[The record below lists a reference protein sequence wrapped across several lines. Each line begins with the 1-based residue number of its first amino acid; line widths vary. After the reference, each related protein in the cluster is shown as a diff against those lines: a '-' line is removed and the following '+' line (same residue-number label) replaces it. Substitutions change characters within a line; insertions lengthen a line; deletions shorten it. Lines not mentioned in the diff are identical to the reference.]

1 MEKLG
6 LGLGL
11 GLEEDTGSP
20 RRWSCGA
27 VSLRN
32 RRGMGPGPDSRV
44 PRGGGSQPGP
54 GFLASGLDSEVVV
67 AVVVRGEEG
76 EGGELGAQTSESL
89 MEGAGGLDSGV
100 PEFQKLGG
108 SVRF

>member
-1 MEKLG
+1 MEKV
-6 LGLGL
+6 GLGL

-54 GFLASGLDSEVVV
+54 GFLASGLDGEVVV
-67 AVVVRGEEG
+67 AVVVRGG
-76 EGGELGAQTSESL
+76 EGGRVESWEPRL
-89 MEGAGGLDSGV
+89 LN
-100 PEFQKLGG
+100 L
-108 SVRF
+108 